1 MEDDPRFDASKARKK
16 LRRYVES
23 HQHAIREKTEIMVD
37 HFHAQVIGQHKIGDQ
52 ARAMVITNGI
62 ERAIQYFHAFK
73 DYLKARKSPY
83 QPIVAFSGEHE
94 YGGRKVSE
102 ATLNG
107 FPGSRIADMVRQD
120 PYRFLIV
127 ADKYQT
133 GYDDW
138 ERLSIFLN
146 FLIPKL
152 PAPREEDLSRGILE
166 AIDMDSYRVEVK
178 TGLEIGLLDQD
189 AEIEPAPASGGAY
202 QPEPELEPLS
212 DIIQAFN
219 DQFGNIDW
227 KDADK
232 IRQIIAA
239 EIPGKVA
246 ADAGK
251 PPRSPLLRVMDV
263 KAAGVKRIEKGSF
276 PPSDYSINS
285 SNWPACHKLNSAP
298 QSSP

>member
-1 MEDDPRFDASKARKK
+1 MDFKSKAKAFVRAYGF
-16 LRRYVES
+16 LA
-23 HQHAIREKTEIMVD
+23 AI
-37 HFHAQVIGQHKIGDQ
+37 
-52 ARAMVITNGI
+52 
-62 ERAIQYFHAFK
+62 
-73 DYLKARKSPY
+73 LPY
-83 QPIVAFSGEHE
+83 SNAG
-94 YGGRKVSE
+94 
-102 ATLNG
+102 
-107 FPGSRIADMVRQD
+107 
-120 PYRFLIV
+120 
-127 ADKYQT
+127 
-133 GYDDW
+133 W

-178 TGLEIGLLDQD
+178 AGLEIGLLDQD

-246 ADAGK
+246 ADAVK

-285 SNWPACHKLNSAP
+285 SNWPAARHKLNSAP